1 MHSVSNLSEPPGT
14 MVDGIHGRD
23 VGKEGLGSADITGG
37 LVFADVLFPRLETET
52 VGGHIKKIPGGGAG
66 GEEEWEGRRRQEGR
80 KSGRGGRVGGVDGG
94 RGWQGDFN
102 THASTSEPIV
112 CLSGL

>member
-23 VGKEGLGSADITGG
+23 VGKEGLGGADVTGG
-37 LVFADVLFPRLETET
+37 LVLADVLFPRLETET

-66 GEEEWEGRRRQEGR
+66 GEEEWEGR
-80 KSGRGGRVGGVDGG
+80 KSGRGGGGRRGGRVGGEEEAGG
-94 RGWQGDFN
+94 EEEWEGR
-102 THASTSEPIV
+102 
-112 CLSGL
+112 